1 MSIWNPFAR
10 KPMPADGPEAEKA
23 DLSTVFNWTRNR
35 GPLFHMMGFVFFSL
49 IIHSAGFYLFQV
61 VYPPPVRLEPE
72 GESVTMMDPG
82 DPAVRAL
89 LKRVEDRTVFLFP
102 PSTRAGVRIGAD
114 DIDVRFTPSF
124 QNTQLD
130 PVPPA
135 YDWDLPPVLK
145 APLEVGELPAAP
157 TGIEISRSGDIAN
170 RAIAPWSIMRD
181 YLERADWL
189 PDLAISLEA
198 SPEGIVI
205 VTRVEGELQPGEK
218 EELKQVVE
226 STLRFVPQDK
236 TSRGEIRIHSLA
248 EKNPAANEVLSQ

>member
-1 MSIWNPFAR
+1 MSSWNPFAR
-10 KPMPADGPEAEKA
+10 KQLPADGPEAEEA

-35 GPLFHMMGFVFFSL
+35 GPLLHLVGFVFFSL

-102 PSTRAGVRIGAD
+102 PSSRAGVRIDAD

-145 APLEVGELPAAP
+145 APLEVGAFPSAP
-157 TGIEISRSGDIAN
+157 PRIEISRAGDIAN

-189 PDLAISLEA
+189 PDLAIWLEA
-198 SPEGIVI
+198 SPDGG
-205 VTRVEGELQPGEK
+205 VTVTKVEGELQSTEK
-218 EELKQVVE
+218 DELKQVVE
-226 STLRFVPQDK
+226 STLRFVPQDV
-236 TSRGEIRIHSLA
+236 TSSGEIRIHSLV
-248 EKNPAANEVLSQ
+248 EQNSPANEVLSQ